1 MSVTRISQK
10 MKKIIKKCIECK
22 KNVGAREK
30 MLYYNHIKV
39 F

>member
-1 MSVTRISQK
+1 MNVTRISQK

-22 KNVGAREK
+22 KDIGAREK
-30 MLYYNHIKV
+30 MLYYNHVKA